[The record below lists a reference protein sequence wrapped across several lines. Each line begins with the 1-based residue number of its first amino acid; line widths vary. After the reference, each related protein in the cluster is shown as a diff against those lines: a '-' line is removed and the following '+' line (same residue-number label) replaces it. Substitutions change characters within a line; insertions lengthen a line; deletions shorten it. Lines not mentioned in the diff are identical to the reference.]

1 MKKNEKAIKKIG
13 NYCLLK
19 QLGKGTMGEVYLT
32 QKDGSN
38 EYYATKAI
46 DKKKADRPQVRK
58 YFINEISILK
68 ELKHKKIVRFYDLKQ
83 TTSHYY
89 IVMEYCNGGSL
100 LNCLVKYK
108 EKYKKPFSEEIV
120 QYLMRQIVSG
130 LKYIHKHGIIHRDIK
145 LDNILVKFYNEEDSK
160 NINMLKTHVKISD
173 FGISIKP
180 GENHLAQTLLGSP
193 ANMDPYILKK
203 LTERNDLAESEGYDQ
218 SADIWSLGSSCY
230 EMLIGK
236 RVFNGRNVK
245 DLSKKVEKGNYILP
259 TNLSKEVVSFINGM
273 LQYDP
278 KKRLNIEQLSR
289 HHFLTR
295 RVKDFSPI
303 DFSLILNK
311 VDEKGIIMNTKDNKT
326 MWKVFNSN
334 NTGIVNNSTIINK
347 NNNVNNITNMMNNIN
362 INNNTNNKSNNLH
375 NTVYNNA
382 NYNAINSINN
392 INDINNQNM
401 WNIFDK
407 ETELKLS
414 MIPKDILD
422 QVPFQD
428 NDATDNVNDN
438 NQQLKNMN
446 FNQANIITNNTP
458 TKQNNLN
465 DQNQH
470 YNSDNKI
477 NRFNYN
483 MDIAN
488 SQYPGIP
495 KYPKEFSNAN
505 LNRINTTPNGK
516 VYNGISQ
523 EQFGA
528 ATVSPQ
534 NNYYNNFNQGNPN
547 YSQLNQT
554 QITTNKYVGDIRIK
568 KEIANND
575 EICMHQ

>member
-1 MKKNEKAIKKIG
+1 
-13 NYCLLK
+13 
-19 QLGKGTMGEVYLT
+19 
-32 QKDGSN
+32 
-38 EYYATKAI
+38 
-46 DKKKADRPQVRK
+46 
-58 YFINEISILK
+58 
-68 ELKHKKIVRFYDLKQ
+68 
-83 TTSHYY
+83 
-89 IVMEYCNGGSL
+89 
-100 LNCLVKYK
+100 
-108 EKYKKPFSEEIV
+108 
-120 QYLMRQIVSG
+120 
-130 LKYIHKHGIIHRDIK
+130 
-145 LDNILVKFYNEEDSK
+145 
-160 NINMLKTHVKISD
+160 
-173 FGISIKP
+173 
-180 GENHLAQTLLGSP
+180 
-193 ANMDPYILKK
+193 
-203 LTERNDLAESEGYDQ
+203 
-218 SADIWSLGSSCY
+218 
-230 EMLIGK
+230 
-236 RVFNGRNVK
+236 
-245 DLSKKVEKGNYILP
+245 
-259 TNLSKEVVSFINGM
+259 M

-362 INNNTNNKSNNLH
+362 INNNTNNNKNNLH

-428 NDATDNVNDN
+428 NDATDSANDN

-483 MDIAN
+483 MDISN

-516 VYNGISQ
+516 VYYGISQ

-575 EICMHQ
+575 ESCMHQ